1 MIVGHL
7 GEGIAFV
14 ATSGPDACVHHQAPL
29 CSPGSASFVM
39 RTSCSAFVLP
49 LPSLCFFCGGSLELF
64 ESPFRFRG
72 QSFSSAFD
80 YKVMKV
86 WEITFLFNVMHF
98 YYIFSR
104 TNL

>member
-14 ATSGPDACVHHQAPL
+14 ATSVPDACVHQVPL
-29 CSPGSASFVM
+29 
-39 RTSCSAFVLP
+39 R
-49 LPSLCFFCGGSLELF
+49 SLCFFCGGSLELF
-64 ESPFRFRG
+64 ESPFCFSG

-86 WEITFLFNVMHF
+86 WEITFLFNIISQYKDTHF
-98 YYIFSR
+98 YYICDD
-104 TNL
+104 